1 MKIKY
6 QAPKGRR
13 LKNQFMCLEM
23 DINNWLYMMYFPES
37 NEWRDQSSGYKPN
50 ETCSTSFC
58 FCRSLKAA
66 KRKIKNWNMP
76 KGTKFRLC
84 SRWVG
89 YDVYIT
95 V

>member
-6 QAPKGRR
+6 EAPKGRR
-13 LKNQFMCLEM
+13 LKKQFMTLEM
-23 DINNWLYMMYFPES
+23 DLDNWLYMMYFPES
-37 NEWRDQSSGYKPN
+37 NEWRDQSSGYKPH
-50 ETCSTSFC
+50 ETCSASFC

-66 KRKIKNWNMP
+66 LRKIKNWNMP

-84 SRWVG
+84 SRFVG
-89 YDVYIT
+89 YDIYIT